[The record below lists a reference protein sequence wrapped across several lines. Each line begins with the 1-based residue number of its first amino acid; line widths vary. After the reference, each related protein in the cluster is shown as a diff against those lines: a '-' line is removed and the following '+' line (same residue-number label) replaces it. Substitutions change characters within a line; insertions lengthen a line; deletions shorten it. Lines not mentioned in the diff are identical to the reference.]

1 MKNSINIKFDEAVL
15 IYLKNK
21 NRNVLTLTINI
32 SGGGCC
38 PTVEVFD
45 IDFSTPKTL
54 DSYNKFTYDDISVYI
69 SKTAKINTPVLRFK
83 LEKSLFFSSIIP
95 VGLNLKSH

>member
-1 MKNSINIKFDEAVL
+1 MKNSINIKFDENVL

-21 NRNVLTLTINI
+21 NRNVLTLTINT

-38 PTVEVFD
+38 PTIEVVD
-45 IDFSTPKTL
+45 IDFNTPKNL
-54 DSYNKFTYDDISVYI
+54 DSYNNFTCNDIDVYI

-83 LEKSLFFSSIIP
+83 LEKALFFSRITP

>member
-1 MKNSINIKFDEAVL
+1 MKNSINIKFDDDVL

-21 NRNVLTLTINI
+21 KRSVLTLTINI

-38 PTVEVFD
+38 PTIEVVD
-45 IDFSTPKTL
+45 IDFNIPNNL
-54 DSYNKFTYDDISVYI
+54 ESYNNLTCDGIDVYI

-83 LEKSLFFSSIIP
+83 LEKALFFSHIIA